1 MHILGLFWITGLFWA
16 VAFQCGKVK
25 QILEN
30 MPALWTHSQAAD
42 QGSKSLVSP
51 ATTGDLHSTPS
62 QREQQTIACCHRTHR
77 PNHKEFTSYL
87 SDKVGFKFHYENL
100 MRKETLLNRKLLTNW
115 KVSGQALIKIS
126 ENEGGTWSL
135 NRYLGSPVPLSSS
148 SGASEWNYSAPQ
160 RESSHDPYHMAQGSD
175 CNRHHIPGDPSSLG
189 AGCLWY
195 MEARSVLGAEDDIQ
209 HPCAQQHFT
218 EAAPWEEGACFRGE
232 HSWSSELAQLE
243 LQHATPSPW
252 GTRSNPDTRD

>member
-16 VAFQCGKVK
+16 LAFQCGKVK

-42 QGSKSLVSP
+42 QGSKSLLSP

-100 MRKETLLNRKLLTNW
+100 MRKETLLNRKLLTKW
-115 KVSGQALIKIS
+115 KASGQALIKIS
-126 ENEGGTWSL
+126 GNESGTWSL
-135 NRYLGSPVPLSSS
+135 NRYLGSLVPLSSS
-148 SGASEWNYSAPQ
+148 SGASNRVELQCSTK
-160 RESSHDPYHMAQGSD
+160 ESSHGLCHMAQGCD
-175 CNRHHIPGDPSSLG
+175 CKRHHIPGDQGSASSLQFHG
-189 AGCLWY
+189 SRMLLVHGYTLC
-195 MEARSVLGAEDDIQ
+195 
-209 HPCAQQHFT
+209 T
-218 EAAPWEEGACFRGE
+218 
-232 HSWSSELAQLE
+232 
-243 LQHATPSPW
+243 
-252 GTRSNPDTRD
+252 GTRG